1 MTGLRGLRAAG
12 NEAGYTVVELMTTL
26 VVMSIVLTGLTTL
39 FVQGSNA
46 EIDMNNRFRAQTEA
60 RLGLDKIP
68 REGHT
73 ACAAVTTPGSAAAWS
88 VTFKFRTTGTTC
100 STSTNFVT
108 WCTRAQAGST
118 TRFGLWR
125 VVGSS
130 CGTSGGAR
138 YADFLTP
145 TTGAPTCGSPL
156 ALCVFTFTSQSTTT
170 LAKLRVD
177 FPVNPDPRRTV
188 NTYELVDDIVLRNS
202 CRVAGACTT

>member
-1 MTGLRGLRAAG
+1 MTRLRGVRVAG
-12 NEAGYTVVELMTTL
+12 DQAGYTVVELMTTL
-26 VVMSIVLTGLTTL
+26 VVMGIVMTGLTTL

-60 RLGLDKIP
+60 RLGLDKIR

-73 ACAAVTTPGSAAAWS
+73 ACAAVTNPGSGPAWS
-88 VTFKFRTTGTTC
+88 VTFTFRTTGVTC
-100 STSTNFVT
+100 SASTNFVT

-125 VVGSS
+125 VVGST

-138 YADFLTP
+138 YADYLTP
-145 TTGAPTCGSPL
+145 TAGAPTCGTPL
-156 ALCVFTFTSQSTTT
+156 ALCVFTFMPQSTTA

-177 FPVNPDPRRTV
+177 LPVNVDPRRTV

-202 CRVAGACTT
+202 CRVAGACTA